1 MREDRGEVVVERRP
15 PAGWVILSRPE
26 RMNALSP
33 ELVRALWGAL
43 SGLEADPEI
52 RVMVITGAGEAF
64 CAGMELAG
72 LEGGTPLA
80 ARRRCREVQA
90 LTGRIS
96 DSPLPVIAAV
106 NGVAM
111 GAGLE
116 LCIASDFALASERAR
131 FGFPETRLGMIPCG
145 GGTQRLARLVGLRR
159 AEELVLTGRVLTA
172 EESGEWGL
180 VNRVTAEGA
189 LEREADE
196 LARRLASCGRLALYQ
211 AKRCVMH
218 APDMGL
224 ERGLEYEAECFATC
238 FSSGEPAA
246 ALRGYAAQAEAG
258 GEEDSSTFAA
268 SGGNEGSHAAA
279 REEAG
284 RRESGEEDDIFE

>member
-1 MREDRGEVVVERRP
+1 
-15 PAGWVILSRPE
+15 
-26 RMNALSP
+26 MNALSP
-33 ELVRALWGAL
+33 ESVRALWGAL
-43 SGLEADPEI
+43 SGLEADSEI

-72 LEGGTPLA
+72 LEGMTPLA

-172 EESGEWGL
+172 EEAGEWGL

-211 AKRCVMH
+211 AKRCVRH

-246 ALRGYAAQAEAG
+246 ALRGYSAQVEAG
-258 GEEDSSTFAA
+258 GEEDGSISAA
-268 SGGNEGSHAAA
+268 PGGNEGSHAAA

-284 RRESGEEDDIFE
+284 RRESGEEDGVFE